1 MTVIFAR
8 GTGELGNMGTISGP
22 PMVKA
27 IRSKLGADRVTVQ
40 GVDYA
45 ASAAVSTTPLF
56 TDCNINDSSGQRQH
70 GR

>member
-1 MTVIFAR
+1 MTLIFAR
-8 GTGELGNMGTISGP
+8 GTGEFGNMGTISGP

-45 ASAAVSTTPLF
+45 ASAAVSTSQTRINF
-56 TDCNINDSSGQRQH
+56 NTNIISG
-70 GR
+70 

>member
-27 IRSKLGADRVTVQ
+27 IRSKLGAERVTVQ

-45 ASAAVSTTPLF
+45 ASAAVSSPRS
-56 TDCNINDSSGQRQH
+56 N
-70 GR
+70 

>member
-45 ASAAVSTTPLF
+45 ASAAVSTNP
-56 TDCNINDSSGQRQH
+56 SSHRLQH
-70 GR
+70 

>member
-8 GTGELGNMGTISGP
+8 GTGEPGNMGIISGP

-27 IRSKLGADRVTVQ
+27 IRSKLGADKVTVQ

-45 ASAAVSTTPLF
+45 ASAMVSSF
-56 TDCNINDSSGQRQH
+56 VDSKAISS
-70 GR
+70 

>member
-8 GTGELGNMGTISGP
+8 GTGEMGNMGTVSGP

-27 IRSKLGADRVTVQ
+27 IRSKLGADKVTVQ

-45 ASAAVSTTPLF
+45 ASAAVSASYALKGANT
-56 TDCNINDSSGQRQH
+56 NIKSG
-70 GR
+70 